1 MLGNKEVMAKNIN
14 KYMKLNKISRKMSEK
29 LLVEDKQT
37 ALTSLRGGLTMNTIF
52 VYFVRL
58 IIPHS
63 LYKQTSHYQPK
74 SAYSS
79 FSFNLYLACKQKK

>member
-63 LYKQTSHYQPK
+63 LYKQTSHY
-74 SAYSS
+74 
-79 FSFNLYLACKQKK
+79 

>member
-1 MLGNKEVMAKNIN
+1 MAKNIN
-14 KYMKLNKISRKMSEK
+14 KYMKLNKISRKMSET

-63 LYKQTSHYQPK
+63 LYKQTSHY
-74 SAYSS
+74 
-79 FSFNLYLACKQKK
+79 

>member
-1 MLGNKEVMAKNIN
+1 
-14 KYMKLNKISRKMSEK
+14 MSET

-63 LYKQTSHYQPK
+63 LFKQTSHY
-74 SAYSS
+74 
-79 FSFNLYLACKQKK
+79 

>member
-14 KYMKLNKISRKMSEK
+14 KYMKMNKISRNKMSET

-63 LYKQTSHYQPK
+63 LNKQTSHY
-74 SAYSS
+74 
-79 FSFNLYLACKQKK
+79 

>member
-1 MLGNKEVMAKNIN
+1 MLGIKKLWLKTLINIWN
-14 KYMKLNKISRKMSEK
+14 SIKSVEKMSET

-63 LYKQTSHYQPK
+63 LNKQTSHY
-74 SAYSS
+74 
-79 FSFNLYLACKQKK
+79 